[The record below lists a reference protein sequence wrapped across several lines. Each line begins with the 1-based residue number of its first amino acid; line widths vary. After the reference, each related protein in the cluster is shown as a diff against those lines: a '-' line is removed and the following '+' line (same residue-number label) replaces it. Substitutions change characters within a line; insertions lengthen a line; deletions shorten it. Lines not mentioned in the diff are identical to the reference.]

1 MIKKIA
7 AIAAAAVLAAVPA
20 GCSDNTAEPVTH
32 GELAVTFF
40 DVGKADSIVLRTE
53 NSTVVIDC
61 GEKGDGKQIVN
72 MLSEQNIDSVDY
84 LIITHYDKDH
94 VGGAAKV
101 IKDLDVKNVLAPDYE
116 ENSDEVKKYN
126 KALNSKS
133 ITPQLLTSDLSF
145 ELDGAQY
152 TVFAPNKDF
161 YGEDNDNDFSLV
173 TKVVHGDNTLL
184 FTGDAMEQRLDEIM
198 DIGQCTFLKLP
209 YHGRK
214 LDNFDAFIDAVRPK
228 CAVACTSA
236 EEFASS
242 TQKTLKDR
250 GIKYYATCFNGRIDL
265 TSNGKEISVSTEK

>member
-1 MIKKIA
+1 MMKKIA
-7 AIAAAAVLAAVPA
+7 AIAAAAVLAAGTA
-20 GCSDNTAEPVTH
+20 GCTKTEVEPVTH

-40 DVGKADSIVLRTE
+40 DVGKADSMVIRTE

-72 MLSEQNIDSVDY
+72 MLTEQDIDTVDY

-126 KALNSKS
+126 KALTGKS
-133 ITPQLLTSDLSF
+133 ITPQLLTTDLSF
-145 ELDGAQY
+145 ELDGAEY
-152 TVFAPNKDF
+152 TVYAPKKDY

-173 TKVVHGDNTLL
+173 TKVVHGENTLL
-184 FTGDAMEQRLDEIM
+184 FTGDAMEQRLEEIM
-198 DIGQCTFLKLP
+198 DIGPCTFLKLP

-214 LDNFDAFIDAVRPK
+214 LDNFAQFIDAVKPK
-228 CAVACTSA
+228 CAVACTDEA
-236 EEFASS
+236 EFSSS
-242 TQKTLKDR
+242 TQKALSERK
-250 GIKYYATCFNGRIDL
+250 IKYYATCTNGRIDL
-265 TSNGKEISVSTEK
+265 TSNGKEISITTER